1 MWSLRKPT
9 DGELAEFLKHQ
20 AQASFTYGE
29 VGLTASEERW
39 PCGFD
44 HDRNRILLGKG
55 ADIFER
61 ARHAL
66 SDWRHFPSAW
76 TMIFPADAPI
86 APGNT
91 IAVLIRALGVWWWN
105 SARIVYTIDETGLTP
120 RFGFA
125 YGTLPAHAERG
136 EEQFLVEMDAR
147 AKRLV
152 LHPIV
157 LAPSAVGRSAG
168 VSSCPTLATSICS
181 RFVCGNR
188 RHSIHRIIHSGI
200 APQSGTAIP
209 LYQLP

>member
-9 DGELAEFLKHQ
+9 EGELAEFLKHQ
-20 AQASFTYGE
+20 AKASFTYAE

-55 ADIFER
+55 ADIFQR
-61 ARHAL
+61 ARCAL
-66 SDWRHFPSAW
+66 FNWRHFPSAW
-76 TMIFPADAPI
+76 TMIVPADVPI

-125 YGTLPAHAERG
+125 NGTLPAHAERG
-136 EEQFLVEMDAR
+136 EEQFLVEMDAQQNVWYSIR
-147 AKRLV
+147 SFSRPRLWAAR
-152 LHPIV
+152 
-157 LAPSAVGRSAG
+157 LAYPVVR
-168 VSSCPTLATSICS
+168 LLQR
-181 RFVCGNR
+181 RFVR
-188 RHSIHRIIHSGI
+188 DSFVAI
-200 APQSGTAIP
+200 AGARSTV
-209 LYQLP
+209 

>member
-29 VGLTASEERW
+29 VGLSASEERW

-55 ADIFER
+55 ADIFQR
-61 ARHAL
+61 ARRAL

-76 TMIFPADAPI
+76 TMIFPTETPI
-86 APGNT
+86 ARGNT

-105 SARIVYTIDETGLTP
+105 SARIVYTIDEIGLTP

-125 YGTLPAHAERG
+125 YGTLPAHAEHG
-136 EEQFLVEMDAR
+136 EEQFLVEMDAQQNVWYSIR
-147 AKRLV
+147 SFSRPRLWAAR
-152 LHPIV
+152 
-157 LAPSAVGRSAG
+157 LAYPVVR
-168 VSSCPTLATSICS
+168 LLQR
-181 RFVCGNR
+181 RFVR
-188 RHSIHRIIHSGI
+188 DSFAAI
-200 APQSGTAIP
+200 AGTRSTV
-209 LYQLP
+209 